1 MATCRLSKPN
11 DPMYGE
17 GPQSY
22 SPHWARQFVNPPLR
36 LSHGKKNLL
45 WKTMTLRRRPEPRA
59 AGATMT

>member
-22 SPHWARQFVNPPLR
+22 SPHWARQFVNPA
-36 LSHGKKNLL
+36 S
-45 WKTMTLRRRPEPRA
+45 PEPREKEPPLEDDDVSA
-59 AGATMT
+59 KT